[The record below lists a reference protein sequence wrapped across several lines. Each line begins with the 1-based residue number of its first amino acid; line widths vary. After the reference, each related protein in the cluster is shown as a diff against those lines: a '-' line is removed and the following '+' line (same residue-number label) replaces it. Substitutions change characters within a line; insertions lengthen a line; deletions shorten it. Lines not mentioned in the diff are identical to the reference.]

1 MEHVSFTE
9 TLTSDKGQL
18 HVRAEI
24 GDVTIQPHDGRS
36 ITIEADL
43 RHMTINVTRQDNVVS
58 VRVEQEDKEW
68 RQKIGRWF
76 SADDQPKA
84 IVTIHVPHTCVI
96 HAKTITGQMHIHDID
111 APVTAT
117 VITGKNDLAN
127 IGARVDARATT
138 GEVTYNGFLTNDFHR
153 FETVTG
159 SIRLNLTQEPNAK
172 LDGRVL
178 TGDVHCALP
187 LAQPK
192 LHKAL
197 TGKHL
202 KGTLGTGEG
211 AIKAQIVTGSLL
223 IQGNY

>member
-1 MEHVSFTE
+1 MKHVSFIE

-18 HVRAEI
+18 YVTAEI

-36 ITIEADL
+36 ITVEADL

-68 RQKIGRWF
+68 RQNIGRWF
-76 SADDQPKA
+76 NADDQPKA

>member
-1 MEHVSFTE
+1 MKHFSFTE
-9 TLTSDKGQL
+9 TLKSDQGQL
-18 HVRAEI
+18 HLRAEI
-24 GDVTIQPHDGRS
+24 GNVTIQPHDGRS

-43 RHMTINVTRQDNVVS
+43 RHMTINVSRQEDIVS
-58 VRVEQEDKEW
+58 VCVEQEDKEW
-68 RQKIGRWF
+68 RQKISRWF

-84 IVTIHVPHTCVI
+84 IVTIHVPHTCAI
-96 HAKTITGQMHIHDID
+96 HAKTITGQMCIRDID

-117 VITGKNDLAN
+117 VITGKNDLTN

-138 GEVTYNGFLTNDFHR
+138 GEVTYNGFLTDDFHR

-159 SIRLNLTQEPNAK
+159 SIQLNLTQEPNAK
-172 LDGRVL
+172 FDGRVL

-192 LHKAL
+192 LHTAL

-202 KGTLGTGEG
+202 KGTLGTGQG
-211 AIKAQIVTGSLL
+211 AIKAQIVTGSLRV
-223 IQGNY
+223 QGNY